1 MFVKVHYYGQYIA
14 MNLTEI
20 SSAKNW
26 PLLAFLF
33 SAAMLA
39 GAHGFEHIGG
49 MDPCQ
54 LCLRQREVYWAVI
67 LLTGLLLA
75 LQYAGK
81 AKRFLRFG
89 IAIIGLVFLGGAM
102 IAGFHAG
109 VELKFW
115 EGPASCSGTLAD
127 LSGLGDNLLASL
139 SEPAKAP
146 GCGEVPWSMLGISMA
161 GWNGLIS
168 LALAIASFII
178 ALRPT
183 KIEVSK

>member
-1 MFVKVHYYGQYIA
+1 

-20 SSAKNW
+20 SSAKYW
-26 PLLAFLF
+26 PSLAFLF

-67 LLTGLLLA
+67 LIAGLLVA
-75 LQYAGK
+75 LQYIGK
-81 AKRFLRFG
+81 AQKFLRIG
-89 IAIIGLVFLGGAM
+89 IVIIGIIFLAGAM
-102 IAGFHAG
+102 IAGFHVG

-115 EGPASCSGTLAD
+115 EGPASCSGTMAD
-127 LSGLGDNLLASL
+127 LSGLGGNLLESL

-168 LALAIASFII
+168 LALAIMSFLVF
-178 ALRPT
+178 LRP
-183 KIEVSK
+183 SKTQVNK

>member
-1 MFVKVHYYGQYIA
+1 

-26 PLLAFLF
+26 PLLTFLF

-54 LCLRQREVYWAVI
+54 LCLRQREIYWLVI
-67 LLTGLLLA
+67 LLAGLLMA
-75 LQYAGK
+75 LQYTGK
-81 AKRFLRFG
+81 ARKFLRIG
-89 IAIIGLVFLGGAM
+89 IAIIGLVFLAGAM
-102 IAGFHAG
+102 IAGFHVG

-115 EGPASCSGTLAD
+115 EGPASCSGTMAD
-127 LSGLGDNLLASL
+127 LSGLGSNLLESL

-168 LALAIASFII
+168 LALAIMSFIVF
-178 ALRPT
+178 LRPSKT
-183 KIEVSK
+183 QVSK